1 MKCYG
6 CCRCQT
12 EHMEDSPLFDAHIM
26 WQSKHGIYD
35 VSVETAILAAMA
47 TLKWKEEARKMS
59 EAK

>member
-12 EHMEDSPLFDAHIM
+12 EHMEDEPLFDAHIM
-26 WQSKHGIYD
+26 WQSKHGIYE
-35 VSVETAILAAMA
+35 VSFEVAVGVALMRLEVREREGEKA
-47 TLKWKEEARKMS
+47 